1 MLYRPESYTGLNQAG
16 IDHSKRGVV
25 FVPVNMLKPAP
36 TRSRPLMKGR
46 VSKDGLQGKKKS
58 NNAQE
63 FLIEKKNPLILPPD
77 FDKLPLPK
85 TKSEKDDSENEFDLK
100 DVLEN
105 SSEQNVVS
113 SETNNKSSTEKSIL
127 EKIKNN

>member
-1 MLYRPESYTGLNQAG
+1 MIKILKKMIFVLILLNLFNGCQ
-16 IDHSKRGVV
+16 S
-25 FVPVNMLKPAP
+25 L
-36 TRSRPLMKGR
+36 
-46 VSKDGLQGKKKS
+46 KDGLQGKKKS

-113 SETNNKSSTEKSIL
+113 SEANNKSSTEKSIL